1 MSLVSKQCVD
11 FVKSF
16 EGFSATVYRDIAN
29 VPTIGYGMTGKEIE
43 GLKRITEEQASKM
56 LEKLLNDK
64 YATPIKKDLDG
75 RRFSL
80 NQNEFD
86 ALVSMAYNIGVNGLL
101 GSTLYKN
108 VLQGIKDKNIITS
121 NFRAW
126 DKATVN
132 GKVKSIEGLLRRR
145 TEEAQMFFKP
155 MPVEKKPSYQERYV
169 REFQKFYNTVTK
181 TTSPIAVDGIWGIES
196 FKALNILESLLKGEY
211 K

>member
-1 MSLVSKQCVD
+1 MANLISKQCID

-16 EGFSATVYRDIAN
+16 EGFSATVYRDIVN

-43 GLKRITEEQASKM
+43 GLKTITEQQASTM

-64 YATPIKKDLDG
+64 YAVPIKRNLDSMK
-75 RRFSL
+75 FTL

-86 ALVSMAYNIGVNGLL
+86 ALVSMAYNIGVGGLL

-108 VLQGIKDKNIITS
+108 VLQGIKDKKIITS
-121 NFRAW
+121 GFQAW
-126 DKATVN
+126 SKAG
-132 GKVKSIEGLLRRR
+132 GKRVEGLFRRR
-145 TEEAQMFFKP
+145 TEEAEMFFKP
-155 MPVEKKPSYQERYV
+155 IPVVKTVKKPYQERYV
-169 REFQKFYNTVTK
+169 REFQKFYNTVTQ
-181 TTSPIAVDGIWGIES
+181 TTTPLTVDGIWGTES